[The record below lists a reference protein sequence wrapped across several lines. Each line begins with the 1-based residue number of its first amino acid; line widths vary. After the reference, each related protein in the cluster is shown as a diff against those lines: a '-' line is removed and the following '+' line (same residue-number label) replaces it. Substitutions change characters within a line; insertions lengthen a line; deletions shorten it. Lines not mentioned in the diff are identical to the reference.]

1 MNSRGMKKLLE
12 IFFTFFKM
20 GCITFGGGYAIIPVV
35 ERELVKRKG
44 WVTLDEVMDY
54 FTIAQITPGIIAVN
68 LATFIGDKQ
77 KGPLGG
83 FLATVGFILP
93 GITFV
98 MAAALFIAN
107 FAELPV
113 VQHAFTG
120 IRIAVGA
127 LILDTVIKMTKG
139 AFKDNKAV
147 VIFIVVFAVSV
158 LPLGVIPAFFR
169 TPVFLVLV
177 SGLAGLVIYRQKKPA
192 SPDTGGNKQ

>member
-1 MNSRGMKKLLE
+1 MKKLLE
-12 IFFTFFKM
+12 IFLTFLKM
-20 GCITFGGGYAIIPVV
+20 GCITFGGGYAVIPIV
-35 ERELVKRKG
+35 ERELVKKKG

-93 GITFV
+93 GITFI
-98 MAAALFIAN
+98 MAAALFIGN
-107 FAELPV
+107 FAELAA
-113 VQHAFTG
+113 VQHAFAG

-127 LILDTVIKMTKG
+127 LILDTVIKMSKG

-147 VIFIVVFAVSV
+147 MIFVAVFVLSV
-158 LPLGVIPAFFR
+158 LPQGIIPAFFR
-169 TPVFLVLV
+169 SPVILVLA
-177 SGLAGLVIYRQKKPA
+177 SGLAGLLVYRQKKPA
-192 SPDTGGNKQ
+192 PPVQENNK

>member
-1 MNSRGMKKLLE
+1 MKKLLE
-12 IFFTFFKM
+12 IFFTFLKM
-20 GCITFGGGYAIIPVV
+20 GCITFGGGYAVIPVA
-35 ERELVKRKG
+35 ERELFKKKG
-44 WVTLDEVMDY
+44 WVTLEEVMDY

-93 GITFV
+93 GTTFV
-98 MAAALFIAN
+98 MAAAIFIGN
-107 FAELPV
+107 FAELAV

-139 AFKDNKAV
+139 AFKDSKAV
-147 VIFIVVFAVSV
+147 VIFLVVFAVSV
-158 LPLGVIPAFFR
+158 LPLEIIPAFFSS
-169 TPVFLVLV
+169 PVFMVLA
-177 SGLAGLVIYRQKKPA
+177 SGLAGLIIYRQKKPV
-192 SPDTGGNKQ
+192 SPAGIGGSK